1 MKYRCESE
9 ILAEPP
15 TGIRGAGALRGSAWK
30 ANSSLRGRRL
40 KGIPLPFRTPST
52 PSSETQGQSV
62 GSMKCSW

>member
-15 TGIRGAGALRGSAWK
+15 TGIRGAGALRRSAWK

-52 PSSETQGQSV
+52 QARLILATINSQQLTQ
-62 GSMKCSW
+62 